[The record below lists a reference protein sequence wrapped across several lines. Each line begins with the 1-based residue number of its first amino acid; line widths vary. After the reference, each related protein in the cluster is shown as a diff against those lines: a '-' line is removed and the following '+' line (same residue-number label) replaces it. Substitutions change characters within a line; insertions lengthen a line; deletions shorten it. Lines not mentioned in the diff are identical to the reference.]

1 MWLVVC
7 STIAIAGFVWWIVSA
22 LSSYRRLFADRHL
35 VEFSQG
41 LAAVKQAALRNI
53 APADG
58 GDIQSADDARILRTS
73 ADLALLYT
81 ATIRSP
87 GRYVH
92 HASVSIPGR
101 VTAHAVGATYIL
113 LWARLLGVGYER
125 LSLGVSP
132 ATVHHAEFELNEE
145 EQADFVQRTV
155 DVPTAEWLQAFR
167 AECLAARESLTWNP
181 IASPPSND
189 GAAGHRP

>member
-7 STIAIAGFVWWIVSA
+7 STIAIAGLVWWMVSR

-41 LAAVKQAALRNI
+41 LAVVKQAALRNI
-53 APADG
+53 APADAD
-58 GDIQSADDARILRTS
+58 DIQSADDARILRTS

-81 ATIRSP
+81 VTIRSP

-92 HASVSIPGR
+92 HASVSIPGE
-101 VTAHAVGATYIL
+101 VTAHAVGAMFIL
-113 LWARLLGVGYER
+113 LWARLLGVGYEH
-125 LSLGVSP
+125 LSLGVSA

-145 EQADFVQRTV
+145 EQVDFVQRAV
-155 DVPTAEWLQAFR
+155 DVPTAEWLQAFQ
-167 AECLAARESLTWNP
+167 AECLTARESLTWNP
-181 IASPPSND
+181 IALPPNE
-189 GAAGHRP
+189 

>member
-7 STIAIAGFVWWIVSA
+7 STIAIAGFVWWIVSR

-41 LAAVKQAALRNI
+41 LAAVKQAALQDI
-53 APADG
+53 APANG
-58 GDIQSADDARILRTS
+58 GDIQSADDSRILRTS
-73 ADLALLYT
+73 VDLALLYT
-81 ATIRSP
+81 VTIRSP

-92 HASVSIPGR
+92 HASVSIPGG
-101 VTAHAVGATYIL
+101 VTAHAVGATFTL

-132 ATVHHAEFELNEE
+132 ATVHHAEFELNEA
-145 EQADFVQRTV
+145 EQADCVQRAV
-155 DVPTAEWLQAFR
+155 DVPTAEWIQAFR
-167 AECLAARESLTWNP
+167 AECLMAKESLTWNP
-181 IASPPSND
+181 ITSPPNE
-189 GAAGHRP
+189 